1 MLLDINPEQVR
12 AKSEK
17 YLASKGLSVNPHLP
31 TLEDPSTLQPP
42 SAKDIARRAFVL
54 SHIIGL
60 AYDIKP
66 AQLKKS
72 LEKWSLWPYVT
83 PSEARLLS
91 GNTVSKQERINASWL
106 PDAVQSLAWSLSLVP
121 LNHWQG
127 CNENLASFFE
137 PYADPT
143 ARIDAASARPFK
155 DIYSEA
161 DLIYRLHW
169 SVKHAPKA
177 SANPSLSLSAITERH
192 RALNWLWGVEQDWD
206 EVTTDT

>member
-91 GNTVSKQERINASWL
+91 GNTASKQERINASWL
-106 PDAVQSLAWSLSLVP
+106 PDAVQSLAWLYRWCRLTIGRGATKILLHFSNLMQTQQ
-121 LNHWQG
+121 QG
-127 CNENLASFFE
+127 
-137 PYADPT
+137 
-143 ARIDAASARPFK
+143 
-155 DIYSEA
+155 
-161 DLIYRLHW
+161 
-169 SVKHAPKA
+169 
-177 SANPSLSLSAITERH
+177 
-192 RALNWLWGVEQDWD
+192 
-206 EVTTDT
+206 